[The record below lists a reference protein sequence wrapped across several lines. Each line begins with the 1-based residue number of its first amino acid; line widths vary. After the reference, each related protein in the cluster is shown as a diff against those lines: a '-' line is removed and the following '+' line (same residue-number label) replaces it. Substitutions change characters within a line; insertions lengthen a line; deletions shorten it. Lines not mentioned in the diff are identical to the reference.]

1 MSYKSVLL
9 DYKNRELTQKLVNF
23 YPGTPQMSE
32 TESAFISGIIKQYRP
47 KKIVEVGVHSG
58 ASSILMI
65 NSLEHHVENYE
76 MWSLDL
82 AELFPEDESL
92 KIGFLIDVYKEN
104 KSLLGKHFLRLGNL
118 SVKWLKDI
126 GKNIDLLVLDTI
138 HYLPGEILDFLA
150 IYPFLSEKAVVV
162 LHDVVLNHYADT
174 KLFATKLLFDVIKA
188 DKYYNVI
195 DDSTG
200 TLSNIAAFRL
210 NNLSRSSIIDV
221 ISSLSISWGY
231 KLNPLEINLYSQFI
245 KNEYSST
252 EYLLWQQVLNM
263 NQAHR
268 GVQAMDIKYRGIVW
282 FQLYL
287 LKGLNFLVLNGLKKT
302 LKKLSGFLGRT

>member
-1 MSYKSVLL
+1 
-9 DYKNRELTQKLVNF
+9 
-23 YPGTPQMSE
+23 
-32 TESAFISGIIKQYRP
+32 
-47 KKIVEVGVHSG
+47 
-58 ASSILMI
+58 MI

-287 LKGLNFLVLNGLKKT
+287 LKGLNFLVLNGFKKT